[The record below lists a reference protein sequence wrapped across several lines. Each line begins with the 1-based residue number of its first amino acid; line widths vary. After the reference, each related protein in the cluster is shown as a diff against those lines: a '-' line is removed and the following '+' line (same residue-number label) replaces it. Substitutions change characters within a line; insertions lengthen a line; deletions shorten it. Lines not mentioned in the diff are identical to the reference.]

1 MLLRQALALLRSAR
15 YSDDRQLSLLCSFE
29 PLHFK
34 TYLQAFLAERVP
46 GGVPRVTTWGY
57 DQLDVGLQESS
68 HALRV
73 HPALLFLSW
82 ADLHPHLSWR
92 TRGPLA
98 LPTPDELRTRAD
110 DLRARLVK
118 WLEARA
124 GADSYVALPPLAWLP
139 SSDHVAPGAL
149 GPDAVSVPATLWA
162 VVAEIA
168 RKGCRVLDLPVTTLN
183 WRDLL
188 GAGCP
193 LTVEESERAARRA
206 VDLIYPPEP
215 RRKALVVDLDGTL
228 WHGVIGEDGPER
240 IAYGPEG
247 LGFPFHVFQKF
258 LVKLKHQG
266 VLIAFCTK
274 NNPEDVLSVFDRLGM
289 PLSLGDFAAYRCN
302 WESKT
307 DNLRAIAGELNI
319 GLDAVVCVD
328 DNPAELAEIASTLPQ
343 VRGFGTP
350 RTGPDWLQLF
360 EALQR
365 CFATWRGG
373 DEDRARTASFAA
385 ERSRT
390 TALSA
395 SAVSVE
401 PGSLTHLRGFDLELT
416 VRQDAFGDPRSL
428 ELINKTNQFRLTG
441 ERWSAAEWLRKQE
454 TPGSVCLSA
463 RLRDRFGDFGTILV
477 LVGTIG
483 PDRCAEL
490 QEFVLSCRAFGR
502 GVEAAALEYLCRS
515 AGVACVSGRFI
526 DTGKNA
532 PAARFLRS
540 LKCEWTDGGRWRL
553 TRPVIEASAKDVLDE
568 TGMRVH
574 ASNG

>member
-15 YSDDRQLSLLCSFE
+15 YSEDHKLCLLCSFE

-34 TYLQAFLAERVP
+34 TYLQALLAERFA
-46 GGVPRVTTWGY
+46 GAVPRVITWGY

-68 HALRV
+68 HALRA
-73 HPALLFLSW
+73 HPALLLLSW

-92 TRGPLA
+92 TRGPLT
-98 LPTPDELRTRAD
+98 LPAPDDLRTGAD
-110 DLRARLVK
+110 DLRVRLVK

-149 GPDAVSVPATLWA
+149 GPDAVSVPATLWS
-162 VVAEIA
+162 VVADIA
-168 RKGCRVLDLPVTTLN
+168 RMGCRVLDLPVATLN

-193 LTVEESERAARRA
+193 LTVEESQRAARR
-206 VDLIYPPEP
+206 VVELIHPPEP

-228 WHGVIGEDGPER
+228 WHGVIGEDGPEHL
-240 IAYGPEG
+240 AHGPEG

-258 LVKLKHQG
+258 LAKLKGEG
-266 VLIAFCTK
+266 VLLAFCTK
-274 NNPEDVLSVFDRLGM
+274 NNPEDVLPVFDTLGM
-289 PLSLGDFAAYRCN
+289 PLSLSDFAAYRCN
-302 WESKT
+302 WESKSE
-307 DNLRAIAGELNI
+307 NLRAIAGELNI

-328 DNPAELAEIASTLPQ
+328 DNPAELAEIASALPQ
-343 VRGFGTP
+343 VRVFGTP

-360 EALQR
+360 EGLQR
-365 CFATWRGG
+365 CFATWRVG
-373 DEDRARTASFAA
+373 DEDRTRTASFAA
-385 ERSRT
+385 ARSRG
-390 TALSA
+390 AELSGR
-395 SAVSVE
+395 AVSVA

-416 VRQDAFGDPRSL
+416 VRQDAFADPRSL

-441 ERWSAAEWLRKQE
+441 ERWSAADWLRKQE

-483 PDRCAEL
+483 PDRSAEL

-515 AGVACVSGRFI
+515 TGVECVSGRFV
-526 DTGKNA
+526 DTGRNA
-532 PAARFLRS
+532 PAAKFLRE
-540 LKCEWTDGGRWRL
+540 LKCEWTGDGRWRL
-553 TRPVIEASAKDVLDE
+553 TRPAIEAAAKEVLDD
-568 TGMRVH
+568 TGMRVRSSH
-574 ASNG
+574 G